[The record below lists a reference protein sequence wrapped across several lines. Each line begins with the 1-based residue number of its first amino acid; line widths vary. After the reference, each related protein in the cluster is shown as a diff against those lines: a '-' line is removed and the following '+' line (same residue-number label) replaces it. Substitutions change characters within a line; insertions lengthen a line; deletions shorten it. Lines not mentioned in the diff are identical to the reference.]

1 MLVVPGG
8 EVRSE
13 DQYRVLLEEAGFRLT
28 HVVPTRTSAGIIQAV
43 PD

>member
-13 DQYRVLLEEAGFRLT
+13 DQYRVLLEKAGFRLT
-28 HVVPTRTSAGIIQAV
+28 RVVPIRTSAGIIQAV